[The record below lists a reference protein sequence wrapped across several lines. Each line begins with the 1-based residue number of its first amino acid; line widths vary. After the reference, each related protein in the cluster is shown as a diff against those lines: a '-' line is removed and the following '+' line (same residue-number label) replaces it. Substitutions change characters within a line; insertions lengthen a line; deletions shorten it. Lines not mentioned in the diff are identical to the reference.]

1 MAATEISMEL
11 IYTNQLEGFDPD
23 KRYRTASLFRGIER
37 DVTAVVVVGDHPD
50 IVAAYEAAGVGVS
63 VVEVPAAPVP
73 SAQAAASIELAEEVA
88 KLRAENSAVI
98 LLVDGLDAGE
108 IQRPESGEL
117 AIRLFESL
125 DIIHASVGELT
136 NERDGLLLTVG
147 ALRDEVETLKKAVP
161 ASPADEAGEIAA
173 LKAMLDEAKVQ
184 YRANASKESL
194 EKLIAEL
201 PKA

>member
-1 MAATEISMEL
+1 MEL

-37 DVTAVVVVGDHPD
+37 DATAVVVVGDYPD
-50 IVAAYEAAGVGVS
+50 IVAAYEAEGVDVS
-63 VVEVPAAPVP
+63 VVEAPAAPLP
-73 SAQAAASIELAEEVA
+73 SAKAPATVDLAGEVA

-98 LLVDGLDAGE
+98 LLLDGLDAGE
-108 IQRPESGEL
+108 IQLPESGEL
-117 AIRLFESL
+117 ANRLFESL
-125 DIIHASVGELT
+125 GIIHTSVGELT
-136 NERDGLLLTVG
+136 TERDGLLLTVD
-147 ALRDEVETLKKAVP
+147 ALRGELETLKKAAP
-161 ASPADEAGEIAA
+161 AAPADEADEIAA
-173 LKAMLDEAKVQ
+173 LKAKLDAANVQ

>member
-1 MAATEISMEL
+1 MEL

-37 DVTAVVVVGDHPD
+37 DTTAVVVVGDYPD
-50 IVAAYEAAGVGVS
+50 IVAAYEAAGVDVS
-63 VVEVPAAPVP
+63 VVEAPAEPVP
-73 SAQAAASIELAEEVA
+73 SAKAPASGDLADQAA
-88 KLRAENSAVI
+88 KLRAENGAVI
-98 LLVDGLDAGE
+98 LLLDSLDAGE

-117 AIRLFESL
+117 AARLFESL
-125 DIIHASVGELT
+125 GIIHASVGELT
-136 NERDGLLLTVG
+136 TERDGLLLTVD
-147 ALRDEVETLKKAVP
+147 ALRGEVEALKKVAP
-161 ASPADEAGEIAA
+161 APPVDEAGEIAV
-173 LKAMLDEAKVQ
+173 LKATLDEAKVQ

>member
-1 MAATEISMEL
+1 MEL

-37 DVTAVVVVGDHPD
+37 DATAVVVVGDYPD
-50 IVAAYEAAGVGVS
+50 IVAAYEAAGVDVS
-63 VVEVPAAPVP
+63 VVEARAVPAP
-73 SAQAAASIELAEEVA
+73 SAKVPASDELADEVA
-88 KLRAENSAVI
+88 KLRAENGAVI
-98 LLVDGLDAGE
+98 LLLDGLDAGE

-117 AIRLFESL
+117 ATRLFESL
-125 DIIHASVGELT
+125 GIIHASVGELT
-136 NERDGLLLTVG
+136 AERDGLLLTVD
-147 ALRDEVETLKKAVP
+147 ALRGEVEALKKTVPAPPVDEV
-161 ASPADEAGEIAA
+161 GEIAA
-173 LKAMLDEAKVQ
+173 LKATLDEAKVQ

>member
-1 MAATEISMEL
+1 MEL

-37 DVTAVVVVGDHPD
+37 DATAVVVVGDYPD
-50 IVAAYEAAGVGVS
+50 IVVAYEAAGVDVS
-63 VVEVPAAPVP
+63 VVEVPAVPLP
-73 SAQAAASIELAEEVA
+73 SAKVPASDELADEVA
-88 KLRAENSAVI
+88 KLRAENGAVI
-98 LLVDGLDAGE
+98 LLLDGLDAGE

-117 AIRLFESL
+117 ATRLFESL
-125 DIIHASVGELT
+125 GIIHASVDELT
-136 NERDGLLLTVG
+136 AERDGLLLTVD
-147 ALRDEVETLKKAVP
+147 ALRGEVEALKKAAP
-161 ASPADEAGEIAA
+161 APQTDDAGEIAA
-173 LKAMLDEAKVQ
+173 LKAKLDAANVQ

>member
-1 MAATEISMEL
+1 MEL

-37 DVTAVVVVGDHPD
+37 DATAVVVVGDYPD
-50 IVAAYEAAGVGVS
+50 IVAAYEAEGVDVS
-63 VVEVPAAPVP
+63 VVEVPAVPLP
-73 SAQAAASIELAEEVA
+73 SAKAPATGDLAGEVA

-98 LLVDGLDAGE
+98 LLLDGLDAGE
-108 IQRPESGEL
+108 IQLPESGEL
-117 AIRLFESL
+117 ANRLFESL
-125 DIIHASVGELT
+125 GIIYASVGELT
-136 NERDGLLLTVG
+136 AERDGLLLTVD
-147 ALRDEVETLKKAVP
+147 ALRGEVEALKKVVP
-161 ASPADEAGEIAA
+161 APQADDAGEIAA
-173 LKAMLDEAKVQ
+173 LKAKLDAANVQ

>member
-1 MAATEISMEL
+1 MEL

-37 DVTAVVVVGDHPD
+37 DATAVVVVGDYPD
-50 IVAAYEAAGVGVS
+50 IVAAYEAAGVDVL
-63 VVEVPAAPVP
+63 VEDAPAALVP
-73 SAQAAASIELAEEVA
+73 SAKAPACGDLADEVA
-88 KLRAENSAVI
+88 KLRAENGAVI
-98 LLVDGLDAGE
+98 LLLDGLDAGE

-125 DIIHASVGELT
+125 GIIHASVGELT
-136 NERDGLLLTVG
+136 TERDGLLLTID
-147 ALRDEVETLKKAVP
+147 ALRGEVEALKKAEP
-161 ASPADEAGEIAA
+161 AAPTDEAGEIAA
-173 LKAMLDEAKVQ
+173 LKAKLDEAKVQ

-194 EKLIAEL
+194 EKLIADL